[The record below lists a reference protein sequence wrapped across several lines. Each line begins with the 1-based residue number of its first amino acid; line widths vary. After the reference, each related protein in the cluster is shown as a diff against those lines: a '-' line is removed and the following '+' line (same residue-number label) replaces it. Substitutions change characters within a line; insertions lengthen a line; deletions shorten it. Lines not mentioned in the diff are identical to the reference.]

1 MQFIQKNFEIILNE
15 NNIKF
20 VNLTELINII
30 NRIIWTKKE
39 TIQKIKI
46 IIIK

>member
-46 IIIK
+46 IMRI